1 MPIPYDDLYKDA
13 GILDKNT
20 GIPWEFVW
28 YPFGWKIRNLYV
40 EKIRQ
45 LLELN
50 WYNEWHFPDFLSAQG
65 VDIMEKH
72 IMPIRKN
79 LYPVKGIASNNS
91 RGGEY
96 FLAPT
101 HEISVSNAMKKHI
114 NYHHDFPLKILHIWP
129 AFRKQYNQ
137 PFPFGLS
144 KRNTYIECHNIQEDK
159 EKAHAQVPMIR
170 QVTRKI
176 IGDILA
182 LPYIESVRP
191 YITNKPVSKMTIGM
205 DVITPLMRT
214 LHSWMIYVQEDIFTK
229 AFGVESQWKNGVR
242 TNPHVIHFWFT
253 DNLLMASILQSF
265 HVWWLNRLILPDS
278 IMPYHVSITGIDSL
292 SELSTKLFDTLESH
306 WLRFENIQTFEY
318 WDSRNKKIIEQINMQ
333 NPYLHIRLSLK
344 WCFEF
349 RIPNNYKWNQID
361 IEGILK
367 IVISEKAERSNM
379 LEAYRDNVQNNRIVS
394 CNNLNEVNELVA
406 SGKVLEVPL
415 VDDND
420 TILKM
425 DTFIQWWEILGFN
438 STKVSQK
445 CIYTWKDTQ
454 KKAFLS
460 KRI

>member
-1 MPIPYDDLYKDA
+1 MMLYKDA

-28 YPFGWKIRNLYV
+28 YPYGWKIRNLYV
-40 EKIRQ
+40 EKIRGI
-45 LLELN
+45 LESN
-50 WYNEWHFPDFLSAQG
+50 WYNEWHFPDFLSTHG
-65 VDIMEKH
+65 VDIMEKN
-72 IMPIRKN
+72 IMPVRKN
-79 LYPVKGIASNNS
+79 LYPIKGISSNNS

-101 HEISVSNAMKKHI
+101 HEISVSGAMKKYI
-114 NYHHDFPLKILHIWP
+114 NYHKDLPLKILHIWP

-159 EKAHAQVPMIR
+159 KNAYAQVPLI
-170 QVTRKI
+170 QEITRKI

-182 LPYIESVRP
+182 LPFIESTRP
-191 YITNKPVSKMTIGM
+191 GITNKPVSKMTIGM

-214 LHSWMIYVQEDIFTK
+214 LHSWMVYVQEDIFTK
-229 AFGVESQWKNGVR
+229 AFGVESQWENGIR

-253 DNLLMASILQSF
+253 DNLLMASILHSF
-265 HVWWLNRLILPDS
+265 HVWWLNKIILPDS
-278 IMPYHVSITGIDSL
+278 IMPYHISITGIDSG
-292 SELSTKLFDTLESH
+292 SELSTKLFDSLEFH
-306 WLRFENIQTFEY
+306 WLRFENIQTFEHG
-318 WDSRNKKIIEQINMQ
+318 DRRNKKIIEQINTQ
-333 NPYLHIRLSLK
+333 NPYIHIRLSAK
-344 WCFEF
+344 WYFEY
-349 RIPNNYKWNQID
+349 RIPNSYVWTQID

-367 IVISEKAERSNM
+367 MIIHEKMERSNM
-379 LEAYRDNVQNNRIVS
+379 LRVHRDQIQKNRVIT

-406 SGKVLEVPL
+406 SGKILEAPL

-420 TILKM
+420 TILRM

-438 STKVSQK
+438 TTKWHHK